1 LDPRSSEIERLIDGK
16 TETSIA
22 SLEASSRVSL
32 LLDKI
37 NEEATAHPGKAY
49 NQKTLKL
56 YAVRANAEQMLDVAR
71 GTFKENVDDIHKR
84 EWDQRSNRSALLND
98 RGISER

>member
-1 LDPRSSEIERLIDGK
+1 MDIHWTCSSEFL
-16 TETSIA
+16 TP
-22 SLEASSRVSL
+22 SST
-32 LLDKI
+32 DKI

-84 EWDQRSNRSALLND
+84 KYD
-98 RGISER
+98 RGNLRMSLTK